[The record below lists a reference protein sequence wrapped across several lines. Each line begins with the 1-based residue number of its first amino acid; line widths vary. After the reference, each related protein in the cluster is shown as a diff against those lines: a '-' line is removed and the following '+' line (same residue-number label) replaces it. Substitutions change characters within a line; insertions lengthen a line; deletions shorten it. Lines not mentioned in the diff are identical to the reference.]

1 MIELKRVAYKAEYL
15 GNEFDIYCWE
25 GDTLD
30 FVWNREKQYF
40 LAGDQVTITNNHGRS
55 KTFVKGVTP

>member
-1 MIELKRVAYKAEYL
+1 MIELKRVTYKGLYK
-15 GNEFDIYCWE
+15 GNTFDIYCWE

-40 LAGDQVTITNNHGRS
+40 LAGDRVVITDNHGKS
-55 KTFVKGVTP
+55 KIFVKGF